1 MLKESIINYLQKQSY
16 NINISN
22 NSIYINNYSRID
34 TINEQKLIIIID
46 NLKINITGKEFKA
59 IRLLNKEVLFK
70 GNIESINFKYDW
82 YFDNN

>member
-46 NLKINITGKEFKA
+46 NLKINITGNEFKA

-70 GNIESINFKYDW
+70 GNIESINFKYD
-82 YFDNN
+82 

>member
-70 GNIESINFKYDW
+70 GNIESINFKYD
-82 YFDNN
+82 